1 MDMDMVVFAERLK
14 TTRKRQNIS
23 AKELADAV
31 GINKSTIHRYETG
44 DFQSIKKSV
53 LEKIADYLN
62 VNPDYLI
69 GATDNKHTVKE
80 AEDLLNSITDA
91 EKSLLELFR
100 RVPEEH
106 RQMVLEMIK
115 IALKQSQ

>member
-1 MDMDMVVFAERLK
+1 MKVLAERLK
-14 TTRKRQNIS
+14 SVREAQNITI
-23 AKELADAV
+23 ADLSDAL
-31 GINKSTIHRYETG
+31 GINKATMYRYETAE
-44 DFQSIKKSV
+44 FQSIKPTR
-53 LEKIADYLN
+53 LQAIADYLN

>member
-62 VNPDYLI
+62 PDYLI
-69 GATDNKHTVKE
+69 GATDIKHTVKE
-80 AEDLLNSITDA
+80 AEDLLASITDA
-91 EKSLLELFR
+91 EKALLELFR
-100 RVPEEH
+100 RVPEES

>member
-1 MDMDMVVFAERLK
+1 MDMDIFARRLK
-14 TTRKRQNIS
+14 ETREERGIS
-23 AKELADAV
+23 AKELAEAL
-31 GINKSTIHRYETG
+31 GINKATIHHYERS
-44 DFQSIKKSV
+44 DFKSV
-53 LEKIADYLN
+53 KTPILRAIADYLN

-115 IALKQSQ
+115 IVLKQSQ